1 MATVEQYSPDND
13 QCAFLMS
20 VLQPVSLTGTAA
32 FHGNIFVAG
41 EYSVKRGNKFVE
53 IQRFHLKM
61 KQWSIVGNLPI
72 ATMRLAACSSR

>member
-41 EYSVKRGNKFVE
+41 EYFAKSQCQCPGTSPRE
-53 IQRFHLKM
+53 WIALYLFHY
-61 KQWSIVGNLPI
+61 I
-72 ATMRLAACSSR
+72 